1 MARLRTRKVVPQTV
15 PDEDF
20 ILDDIGD
27 ASLDVREFL
36 CVGFVLFC
44 FFFAKKCFL
53 AKVSRG
59 PNGEGA
65 FSVVDGPT
73 RTEMRWRNAGCGCT
87 IVGYGHRRN
96 NVAFQQGGAPVIGYR
111 DATGS
116 KPAQTSTP

>member
-44 FFFAKKCFL
+44 FFSQKSVFWQKSVGGQTARVHFQLWMDLRELRC
-53 AKVSRG
+53 AGVM
-59 PNGEGA
+59 P
-65 FSVVDGPT
+65 VVDV
-73 RTEMRWRNAGCGCT
+73 R
-87 IVGYGHRRN
+87 
-96 NVAFQQGGAPVIGYR
+96 
-111 DATGS
+111 
-116 KPAQTSTP
+116 